1 MVLAL
6 CSTLC
11 STMNEKLRYTGAYFP
26 KWALIKRRLQKV
38 YRICNCKVEQYRERL
53 AQALR
58 EEMYGTAL
66 YNGKGGLI
74 KGRGRKSP
82 FSLKAIFSKS
92 EKLRLCMSAQH
103 RSCFGGSVSRR
114 SRSDSA
120 FADVSSRD
128 RHVKLRRRE
137 NVSCGGNFMAES
149 SSSSFEE
156 NYSTYTLK

>member
-1 MVLAL
+1 MRNFA
-6 CSTLC
+6 TP
-11 STMNEKLRYTGAYFP
+11 EWRWRAYFP

-82 FSLKAIFSKS
+82 FSLESNLLQEREAPPLHVRATPELFRGLSKQ
-92 EKLRLCMSAQH
+92 EIQKRLRVCRPRQA
-103 RSCFGGSVSRR
+103 
-114 SRSDSA
+114 
-120 FADVSSRD
+120 RD
-128 RHVKLRRRE
+128 TP
-137 NVSCGGNFMAES
+137 
-149 SSSSFEE
+149 
-156 NYSTYTLK
+156 ST